1 MCGNIWS
8 WPLDARVVVM
18 LESIIEPVDGEAIIK
33 DPNPTYSIQILVDGA
48 TVVKVVK
55 KQH

>member
-1 MCGNIWS
+1 
-8 WPLDARVVVM
+8 M